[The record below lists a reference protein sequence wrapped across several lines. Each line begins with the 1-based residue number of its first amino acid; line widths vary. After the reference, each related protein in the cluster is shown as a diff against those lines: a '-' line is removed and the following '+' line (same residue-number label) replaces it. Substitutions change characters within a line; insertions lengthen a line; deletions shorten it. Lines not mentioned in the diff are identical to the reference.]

1 MSRTDGDSP
10 VPDQLLT
17 PGEGGPVEASA
28 MTVLH
33 VSHTAQPGGAEL
45 ALVRLLTQQ
54 RRHWRARLCAPGN
67 GTAFDGLA
75 AHGVGLER
83 NLPALPTGGTRGGS
97 LLLAARYLRALQAGA
112 GVLARSRLF
121 RDADL
126 VHANTAAAAICSA
139 FADRGGAKPLVVHLR
154 DLVTTDSLGRFGFG
168 AFTRIALGRADGV
181 IANSRTTLTS
191 AERWLRPG
199 LPRMVIQSP
208 VGIDRRVTAPRLGAA
223 VRRIG
228 MVGRLQRWKGQH
240 VFLRAFA
247 LAFRGTDVRA
257 RIAGAPLF
265 AETAYETEIRRLVAE
280 LGIADQVDLLG
291 HVDDVPGFLDS
302 VDILVHA
309 STRPEPL
316 GQTVIQGLARALP
329 IVATEGGGP
338 GEWIRSGVNGLLVP
352 PNDPEALGGALLRL
366 ADSAELRAG
375 LAAGAA
381 ATPGIRTDEEC
392 QAHHAGFFRAVW
404 QARRDAGGK

>member
-1 MSRTDGDSP
+1 MSRTDGDIP
-10 VPDQLLT
+10 VPDQSPT
-17 PGEGGPVEASA
+17 PAETSP

-33 VSHTAQPGGAEL
+33 VNHTAQGGGAEL
-45 ALVRLLTQQ
+45 ALARLLTQQ
-54 RRHWRARLCAPGN
+54 PQHWQARLCTPDN
-67 GTAFDGLA
+67 GTAFDGST
-75 AHGVGLER
+75 AHGVVLER

-112 GVLARSRLF
+112 GVLSRSRLF

-139 FADRGGAKPLVVHLR
+139 FADRGRTKPLVVHLR
-154 DLVTTDSLGRFGFG
+154 DLVTIDSLGRFGFG
-168 AFTRIALGRADGV
+168 AFTRIALRRADGV
-181 IANSRTTLTS
+181 IANSRTTLAS
-191 AERWLRPG
+191 AQEWLRPG

-208 VGIDRRVTAPRLGAA
+208 SGIDRRVRVPRPVTP
-223 VRRIG
+223 VRQIG

-265 AETAYETEIRRLVAE
+265 AETAYENEIRRLVAE

-291 HVDDVPGFLDS
+291 HVDDVPEFLDS
-302 VDILVHA
+302 IDVLVHA

-316 GQTVIQGLARALP
+316 GQTVIQGLAQALP

-338 GEWIRSGVNGLLVP
+338 GEWIRPGVNGLLVP
-352 PNDPEALGGALLRL
+352 PNDPEGLGQALLRL
-366 ADSAELRAG
+366 ADAAELRAG

-392 QAHHAGFFRAVW
+392 RADHAGFFRAVW